1 MSDKYSSVQDAVKYM
16 ENAYDRGGKYL
27 VDGRPRYTAH
37 AVKMEDET
45 GLKGIAGRYKFING
59 QEPAFAEYGYRKRF
73 LKYAIAAGFLKS
85 EDPICRQAGE
95 TLKDQLPA
103 ALKDINRELEE
114 LTKLNPELKGLNNN
128 KNNLIETYRTLIGV
142 TSQYNVDDI
151 NAYLHN
157 LRTGSKN
164 SAVLDRAEKIK
175 KATGIRFG
183 WQPSAKTMD
192 KIEQQL
198 AMRQIALQQA
208 KSR

>member
-1 MSDKYSSVQDAVKYM
+1 MSDKYSSIQDAVKYM
-16 ENAYDRGGKYL
+16 ENAYNRRGKYL

-45 GLKGIAGRYKFING
+45 GLKGIAGRYQFING

-73 LKYAIAAGFLKS
+73 LKYSIATGFLKS
-85 EDPICRQAGE
+85 EDPICKQAGE

-103 ALKDINRELEE
+103 ALKEINHEIEE
-114 LTKLNPELKGLNNN
+114 LTKLNPELKRLNHN
-128 KNNLIETYRTLIGV
+128 KNNLIETYRTLIGI

-157 LRTGSKN
+157 MRTGSINTSVIK
-164 SAVLDRAEKIK
+164 RIEKIK
-175 KATGIRFG
+175 QATGIRFG

-198 AMRQIALQQA
+198 AMRQIALQKG

>member
-1 MSDKYSSVQDAVKYM
+1 MSDKYASVQDAVKYM

-27 VDGRPRYTAH
+27 VEGRPRYTAH
-37 AVKMEDET
+37 AVRLEDET
-45 GLKGIAGRYKFING
+45 GLKGIAGRYQFING

-103 ALKDINRELEE
+103 VLKEINQELEE

-157 LRTGSKN
+157 MRTGSKN
-164 SAVLDRAEKIK
+164 FAVLDRAEKIK

-198 AMRQIALQQA
+198 AMRQVALLQA

>member
-37 AVKMEDET
+37 AVRLEDET
-45 GLKGIAGRYKFING
+45 GLKGIAGRYQFING

-103 ALKDINRELEE
+103 ALKEINQELEE

>member
-1 MSDKYSSVQDAVKYM
+1 MSDKYASVQDAVKYM

-37 AVKMEDET
+37 AVRLEDET
-45 GLKGIAGRYKFING
+45 GLKGIAGRYQFING

-103 ALKDINRELEE
+103 VLKEINQELEE

-157 LRTGSKN
+157 MRTGSKN
-164 SAVLDRAEKIK
+164 FAVLDRAEKIK

-198 AMRQIALQQA
+198 AMRQVALLQA